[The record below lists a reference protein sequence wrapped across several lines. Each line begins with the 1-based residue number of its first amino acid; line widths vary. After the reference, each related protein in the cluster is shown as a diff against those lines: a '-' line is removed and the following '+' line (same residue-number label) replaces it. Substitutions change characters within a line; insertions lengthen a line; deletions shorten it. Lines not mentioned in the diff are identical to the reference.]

1 MMDFAQ
7 THWHAT
13 AQTPLSAAQL
23 LTLLNKIFV
32 LRVARAQETLAIPP
46 VQAPPASPWL
56 VLKKPWV
63 IALAAIVVLALLWLV
78 I

>member
-1 MMDFAQ
+1 MVLPKP
-7 THWHAT
+7 TGT
-13 AQTPLSAAQL
+13 RRRQTPLSAAQL